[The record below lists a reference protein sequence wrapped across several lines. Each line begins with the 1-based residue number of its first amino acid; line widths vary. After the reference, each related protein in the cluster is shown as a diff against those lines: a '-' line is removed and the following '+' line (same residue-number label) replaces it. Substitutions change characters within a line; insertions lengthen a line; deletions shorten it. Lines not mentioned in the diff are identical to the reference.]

1 MDFINALQSDIF
13 LRMLYGQIFI
23 ILRKDDEN
31 LIMHYKKGALGFL
44 VLAIFK
50 NVFSVFVPKN
60 LGFFGFGVH
69 CGLRILAFGFAFR
82 EKY

>member
-1 MDFINALQSDIF
+1 M
-13 LRMLYGQIFI
+13 
-23 ILRKDDEN
+23 LRKDDEN
-31 LIMHYKKGALGFL
+31 LIIMHYKKGALGFL

-69 CGLRILAFGFAFR
+69 CGLRIFRTLAFGFAFR

>member
-1 MDFINALQSDIF
+1 
-13 LRMLYGQIFI
+13 MLYVQIFI
-23 ILRKDDEN
+23 MLRKDDEN
-31 LIMHYKKGALGFL
+31 LIIMHYKKGALGFL

-69 CGLRILAFGFAFR
+69 CGLRIFRILAFGFAFR

>member
-1 MDFINALQSDIF
+1 M
-13 LRMLYGQIFI
+13 
-23 ILRKDDEN
+23 LRKDDEN
-31 LIMHYKKGALGFL
+31 LIIMYYKKGALGFL

-69 CGLRILAFGFAFR
+69 CGLRIFR
-82 EKY
+82 I